1 MSKTVNSN
9 NSSKMSQQV
18 SSVENIKVSDEISD
32 NEEILFELDECLHTK
47 DSTLAELKE
56 QVENLEN
63 DIKRYTTPYDTETGT
78 VEEDITIFQR
88 IASKYVKRDLVDFYV
103 ERIKKKTSNVSDDDD
118 TSTVSALCELISKG
132 KDL

>member
-1 MSKTVNSN
+1 M
-9 NSSKMSQQV
+9 